1 MAVNDEAVDVG
12 AYCREI
18 ESHLCRR
25 NGGHLIRIV
34 GPGFE
39 MVSGWARAGIPLKV
53 ALQGIDRHV
62 ERVEARGGRR
72 RPVRIEHCEGDVL
85 EAFDDWRRA
94 VGVVL
99 PRVAVGEDGGRGEP
113 DPGRLRP
120 SRAGSSL
127 PAHLERAH
135 LRLTSTLAGAHL
147 PEALRQAG
155 EEVAQALDRI
165 RPAARTARR
174 EARQRLLAELRR
186 LDAVLIDTAWTSV
199 GPEERERRLE
209 EARRDLAGFRD
220 RMSEAAWTAAVEQAA
235 RQSLRQKLSL
245 PRVALE

>member
-1 MAVNDEAVDVG
+1 MAVSDEALDVG

-53 ALQGIDRHV
+53 AFQGIDRHV

-72 RPVRIEHCEGDVL
+72 RVVRIEHCEGDVL

-94 VGVVL
+94 VGVAL
-99 PRVAVGEDGGRGEP
+99 PRVAVGADSGRGGP
-113 DPGRLRP
+113 DPGAVPR
-120 SRAGSSL
+120 SRAGPSL

-135 LRLTSTLAGAHL
+135 LRLTSTLAGANL
-147 PEALRQAG
+147 PETLRQAG
-155 EEVAQALDRI
+155 EEVARVLDHI
-165 RPAARTARR
+165 RGVARTARR

-186 LDAVLIDTAWTSV
+186 LDAALMDTAWASV
-199 GPEERERRLE
+199 GPDDRERLLE
-209 EARRDLAGFRD
+209 DARRDLAGFRG

-235 RQSLRQKLSL
+235 RQNLRQKLSL